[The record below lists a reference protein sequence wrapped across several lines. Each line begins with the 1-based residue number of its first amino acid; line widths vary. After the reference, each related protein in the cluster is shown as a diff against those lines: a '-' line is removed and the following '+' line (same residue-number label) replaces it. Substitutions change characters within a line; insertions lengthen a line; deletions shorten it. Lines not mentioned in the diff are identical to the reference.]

1 MSRPE
6 MMDAAMDELLPLV
19 AEGALKPVGGGRVP
33 DVCRPGGTPGP
44 AGPPH
49 HLHLVIDPSR

>member
-19 AEGALKPVGGGRVP
+19 AEGALKPVGGGRYPMSAGREAHP
-33 DVCRPGGTPGP
+33 DLLARRTTCTW
-44 AGPPH
+44 
-49 HLHLVIDPSR
+49 